1 MKYTL
6 ILAAAAALA
15 SCSIQVDSQYG
26 LRVGPSAVRSHN
38 APHEA
43 DANPKALAAE
53 SSPNPLAP
61 WNEAPNPWATDDAP
75 MSMAIEAPIGSDAGV
90 DYEASHNGITEAQGA
105 EQRQSPAEQ
114 ADAVTQAPSAQK
126 SIPYWLELTLGI
138 LGLLVGFG
146 LIVLGG
152 IGVFLS
158 VFAMGWGEVGAGIIG
173 LLISL
178 VALVGGW
185 LLIRFLQNN
194 VLSFTMGD
202 MFYGGGR
209 LMNVILGTAA
219 IVLAILLSM

>member
-26 LRVGPSAVRSHN
+26 LRVGPSAVHSHN

-75 MSMAIEAPIGSDAGV
+75 MAMAIEAPFGSDAGV

-152 IGVFLS
+152 IGVSSEAHGL
-158 VFAMGWGEVGAGIIG
+158 GA
-173 LLISL
+173 SL
-178 VALVGGW
+178 
-185 LLIRFLQNN
+185 
-194 VLSFTMGD
+194 T
-202 MFYGGGR
+202 
-209 LMNVILGTAA
+209 
-219 IVLAILLSM
+219 